1 MVGGGRERNT
11 RVYLAVSSFI
21 HFNLLQII
29 MKKKVKRRKIEIRD
43 FNYF

>member
-1 MVGGGRERNT
+1 MVG
-11 RVYLAVSSFI
+11 VYLAVSLFI

-29 MKKKVKRRKIEIRD
+29 MKKKAKRRKIEIKD